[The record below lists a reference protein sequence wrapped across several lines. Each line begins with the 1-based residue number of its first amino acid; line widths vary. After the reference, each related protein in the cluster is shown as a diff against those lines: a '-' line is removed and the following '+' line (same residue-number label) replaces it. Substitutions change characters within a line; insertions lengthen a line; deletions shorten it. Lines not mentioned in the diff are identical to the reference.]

1 MQVRPAG
8 TGDLEACVT
17 LNHSYTT
24 DRVWQ
29 METREINGAL
39 TVTFRVAR
47 LPREVRINYLR
58 QGEDLLAG
66 WQRRD
71 GFLVAEQ
78 DGRAICGYVALTAQ
92 AEHGIAWVGDLVVD
106 KSWRRRGVGTA
117 LLQAAAQWGHNHGL
131 VRLVIE
137 VQTKNYPAIRFCQS
151 RGLAFCGYND
161 HYWPS
166 QDIALFFGKSLREHN
181 YSLQPGIRHS
191 EEHSDSLP

>member
-1 MQVRPAG
+1 MRVRPAEPR
-8 TGDLEACVT
+8 DLEACGA

-29 METREINGAL
+29 MEAREVNDAL

-47 LPREVRINYLR
+47 LPREMRVNYPR

-66 WQRRD
+66 WRRCD
-71 GFLVAEQ
+71 GFLVAEE
-78 DGRAICGYVALTAQ
+78 DGRAPPQICGYVALTAQ
-92 AEHGIAWVGDLVVD
+92 VEHGIAWVGDLVVD
-106 KSWRRRGVGTA
+106 RPWRLRGIGTA
-117 LLQAAAQWGHNHGL
+117 LLRAAAHWGHDHDL

-151 RGLAFCGYND
+151 RGLTFCGFND

-166 QDIALFFGKSLREHN
+166 QDIALFFGESLR
-181 YSLQPGIRHS
+181 
-191 EEHSDSLP
+191 